1 MSQVPR
7 PYRERPARLPG
18 AVLWTRTT
26 DGGPYRVLPD
36 GCMDLLWIEGELV
49 VAGPDTRAYV
59 SASEPGVRLAGIRFA
74 PGIGPELLGVPAREV
89 RDARVPLADL
99 WSLSRSRR
107 LADRIGSAPDPGRA
121 LDAAVVSLSDR
132 HGRLDTTADRVVA
145 VVISG
150 LRRGAGV
157 RAIART
163 AGLSER
169 QLHRRCLDAFGYGP
183 KVLARVL
190 RMNEAL
196 DRARS
201 GLPLAQVAAATG
213 YADQAHLT
221 REVKALTG
229 VPPRVLLD

>member
-1 MSQVPR
+1 VNRLPQ
-7 PYRERPARLPG
+7 PYRERPSRLPG

-26 DGGPYRVLPD
+26 DGGQQRVLPD

-49 VAGPDTRAYV
+49 VAGPDTGAYL
-59 SASEPGVRLAGIRFA
+59 AAPERGIRFAGIRFA
-74 PGIGPELLGVPAREV
+74 PGTGPGFLGIPAREV

-99 WSLSRSRR
+99 WSLGRSRR
-107 LADRIGSAPDPGRA
+107 LAARIGTARDPGPGLEGAA
-121 LDAAVVSLSDR
+121 LSLVDQPPDSFALEVVR
-132 HGRLDTTADRVVA
+132 
-145 VVISG
+145 G

-157 RAIART
+157 RAVAAA

-169 QLHRRCLDAFGYGP
+169 QVYRRCLDAFGYGP
-183 KVLARVL
+183 KTLARVL
-190 RMNEAL
+190 RLNEAL
-196 DRARS
+196 DQARA
-201 GLPLAQVAAATG
+201 GLPLAQVAAVSG